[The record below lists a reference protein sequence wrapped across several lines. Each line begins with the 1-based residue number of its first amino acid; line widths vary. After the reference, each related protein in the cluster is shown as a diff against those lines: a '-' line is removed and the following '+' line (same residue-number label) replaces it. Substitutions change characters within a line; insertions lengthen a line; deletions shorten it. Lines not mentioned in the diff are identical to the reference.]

1 MGITDACEASLLEN
15 AVNRTKESQH
25 KGSLLLM
32 LLEGWNLVVNN
43 VNIINNLLVT

>member
-32 LLEGWNLVVNN
+32 LLFRQMTGSLQEPEPLYQWE
-43 VNIINNLLVT
+43 